1 MKMTQKLMAMA
12 ACAVMTLSTAMSVTA
27 SAIDTTEQITSIS
40 ESANT
45 RLKFG
50 FLRTLETV
58 T

>member
-1 MKMTQKLMAMA
+1 MAMA

-58 T
+58 I